1 MMDIIVPGGAP
12 GKETAS
18 VVKSG
23 RQTGKGEESGGRGG
37 FSDALTKAG
46 AGGAGSDHDGV
57 EPEPAGALDREG
69 PAEATG
75 KPLIDLS
82 NASLKGQVNVRPE
95 SIGRADRIAA
105 KPVKGQDEGKA
116 GLAFGD
122 LEPKEEPSDE
132 TLDAAENSVHA
143 KDGRRVKGGDTIDA
157 RKQAESR
164 DNADTG
170 AGDDDVS
177 DVLGLLKQDPADTP
191 AAVVPMHVP
200 VGEHAAPAK
209 ADRAAAPS
217 RKADVDLL
225 KTAASQA
232 SAGLGSVGSHGEDDR
247 LPGTEAVEP
256 EGRTFRI
263 SRADGRGRSMDMR
276 IGADRNAPAEEP
288 KKAGVE
294 NVSVLESRRYIG
306 LAQNSNSAAVTA
318 ALSGDGEWARAM
330 QPSAAL
336 SNAAEWTSTGKVVNT
351 LQIQM
356 NPVDLGLVTATMRL
370 SGDTLNVDLK
380 VETGTAYRQLKEDH
394 DKILE
399 ALRSQGYAVDNVTI
413 SMAPV
418 DRSDAGNQANS
429 QGQASQ
435 QQSLSQQ
442 GQGGEARERHN
453 QAAQRTDGVFND
465 AGGTG
470 MEDASV
476 GVAGG
481 SRSGGVYL

>member
-1 MMDIIVPGGAP
+1 
-12 GKETAS
+12 
-18 VVKSG
+18 
-23 RQTGKGEESGGRGG
+23 
-37 FSDALTKAG
+37 
-46 AGGAGSDHDGV
+46 
-57 EPEPAGALDREG
+57 
-69 PAEATG
+69 
-75 KPLIDLS
+75 
-82 NASLKGQVNVRPE
+82 
-95 SIGRADRIAA
+95 
-105 KPVKGQDEGKA
+105 
-116 GLAFGD
+116 
-122 LEPKEEPSDE
+122 
-132 TLDAAENSVHA
+132 
-143 KDGRRVKGGDTIDA
+143 
-157 RKQAESR
+157 
-164 DNADTG
+164 
-170 AGDDDVS
+170 
-177 DVLGLLKQDPADTP
+177 
-191 AAVVPMHVP
+191 MHVP